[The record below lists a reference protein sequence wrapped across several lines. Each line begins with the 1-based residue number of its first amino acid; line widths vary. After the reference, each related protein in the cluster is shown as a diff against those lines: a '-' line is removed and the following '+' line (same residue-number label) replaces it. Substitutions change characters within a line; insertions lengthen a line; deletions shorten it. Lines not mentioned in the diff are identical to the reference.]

1 MTSWHQIILW
11 RQSTSTRS
19 TILPLL
25 PKSKVFLQVFW
36 QIKSKK
42 QGFYGVLEYI
52 SFVLKQNQKRFLL
65 SFVPVMG
72 LTEGDNK

>member
-1 MTSWHQIILW
+1 
-11 RQSTSTRS
+11 
-19 TILPLL
+19 LL
-25 PKSKVFLQVFW
+25 PKSKVFLPVFW

-42 QGFYGVLEYI
+42 QGFYCVLEHI

-72 LTEGDNK
+72 LTGGDNKKN

>member
-1 MTSWHQIILW
+1 
-11 RQSTSTRS
+11 
-19 TILPLL
+19 LL